1 MDKEQK
7 FREYVNKCA
16 GNRSGV
22 QPLGQGEGE
31 LCREAGQ
38 RMVKRLYDTLR
49 KEAHFSCIMPQGEK
63 ERNKTRAEQSNY
75 MRGRTEVKH
84 GGKTAFFDKTFLH
97 EPILAQKGKTCNG

>member
-1 MDKEQK
+1 
-7 FREYVNKCA
+7 
-16 GNRSGV
+16 
-22 QPLGQGEGE
+22 
-31 LCREAGQ
+31 
-38 RMVKRLYDTLR
+38 
-49 KEAHFSCIMPQGEK
+49 MPQGEK